1 MNLYQDETEI
11 VVVDAAQVVDAQ
23 LILVLVL
30 AETTAAYGLFFCLS
44 SVADAVA
51 ILSVEMDVVE
61 TTAVF
66 GSSFFLSSAAD
77 AEIIHGVIT
86 VVVTMVVDATIA
98 ANQRNFEDGY
108 GRPFCMQ

>member
-44 SVADAVA
+44 SVADAEV
-51 ILSVEMDVVE
+51 ILSVEMDVAE
-61 TTAVF
+61 MTAVS
-66 GSSFFLSSAAD
+66 GSFFCLSSVVD
-77 AEIIHGVIT
+77 VEIIHGVIM
-86 VVVTMVVDATIA
+86 VAVTMAVDATTA
-98 ANQRNFEDGY
+98 ANQRNFEDGS
-108 GRPFCMQ
+108 GRPFCM